1 MSLLRVSLEQWQALV
16 AVVQEG
22 GYANASEKLYK
33 SQPTLSYLIKKIE
46 ESLNVSLF
54 TLVGR
59 KSELTDVGKKL
70 YFYAIRLLNL
80 AQEVEH
86 QAKDEQNEIESEI
99 RLMVD
104 EIYPIS
110 LLMSALSHFSALEF
124 NTRIVLTRGIL
135 SGPLDALQAKRA
147 DIAITYKYPHD
158 VLAEYLI
165 TVTRAPFAAPHH
177 PLHHLGRPI
186 REQDLLLERQIIVR
200 DTNQIKSMD
209 VGFLSPENAWTV
221 DSLEMKLQMLIHG
234 LGYAWMNE
242 QFVKERQAALK
253 MLPFAEK
260 AIHEHSLYIAYRE
273 LGPAGLKLIQLLM
286 DASV

>member
-104 EIYPIS
+104 EIYP
-110 LLMSALSHFSALEF
+110 LLPH
-124 NTRIVLTRGIL
+124 
-135 SGPLDALQAKRA
+135 PQA
-147 DIAITYKYPHD
+147 T
-158 VLAEYLI
+158 L
-165 TVTRAPFAAPHH
+165 
-177 PLHHLGRPI
+177 
-186 REQDLLLERQIIVR
+186 
-200 DTNQIKSMD
+200 
-209 VGFLSPENAWTV
+209 
-221 DSLEMKLQMLIHG
+221 
-234 LGYAWMNE
+234 
-242 QFVKERQAALK
+242 
-253 MLPFAEK
+253 
-260 AIHEHSLYIAYRE
+260 
-273 LGPAGLKLIQLLM
+273 
-286 DASV
+286 